1 MPISLTAIELR
12 AFDGCTSLEIANL
25 SLPNLETLE
34 SRAFDG
40 VKITKISNLGKITAI
55 NSSNQDCANL
65 GDKSVLKEII
75 LPNTIKTIGNYTFK
89 GYKALETIT
98 IETGASGISVGNSAF
113 GGLSSLVNFNV
124 DLAAFVSLGFEAFR
138 DITIWDEV
146 TFPNVTTINSRA
158 FIGSS
163 VSKIKLPSVET
174 MPDASNYEG
183 IFSYCPNLVLV
194 DIGANCTSIG
204 WQSLGRYIGNSSNN
218 ITIIIRAITPPSLGG
233 PLMGT
238 DGNHATIGKVYVPD
252 NSVDAYKAATNWS
265 TYADRIKPL
274 SEYVE

>member
-1 MPISLTAIELR
+1 MR
-12 AFDGCTSLEIANL
+12 AFQGCTSLEIANL

-34 SRAFDG
+34 SIAFDG

-55 NSSNQDCANL
+55 NPSNQDTANI
-65 GDKSVLKEII
+65 GDKSTLKEIT

-89 GYKALETIT
+89 DYKALETIT
-98 IETGASGISVGNSAF
+98 IESGASGISVGDSAF
-113 GGLSSLVNFNV
+113 SRLSSLVNFNV

-138 DITIWDEV
+138 DATIWDEV
-146 TFPNVTTINSRA
+146 TFPNVTTISSRA

-204 WQSLGRYIGNSSNN
+204 WHGLGRYIGNSSNN

-233 PLMGT
+233 SLIDTG
-238 DGNHATIGKVYVPD
+238 GNHATIDKVYVPD
-252 NSVDAYKAATNWS
+252 NSVDAYKAATN
-265 TYADRIKPL
+265 
-274 SEYVE
+274 